1 MSRDHMF
8 VAVVAKDLAL
18 CFLLFFSNETFVFKV
33 ELSGSMSLTEANE
46 KYWKVNKPME
56 MFYSFQTS

>member
-1 MSRDHMF
+1 MLEYLPTKLVESI
-8 VAVVAKDLAL
+8 
-18 CFLLFFSNETFVFKV
+18 FFYFKV

-56 MFYSFQTS
+56 MFYSFQRS

>member
-1 MSRDHMF
+1 MLVTR
-8 VAVVAKDLAL
+8 DLAL

-56 MFYSFQTS
+56 MFYSFQRS

>member
-1 MSRDHMF
+1 MCCQAPWQLF
-8 VAVVAKDLAL
+8 LVF
-18 CFLLFFSNETFVFKV
+18 CFNETCFFQV

-56 MFYSFQTS
+56 MFYSFQRS

>member
-1 MSRDHMF
+1 MLEYLPTKLVESI
-8 VAVVAKDLAL
+8 
-18 CFLLFFSNETFVFKV
+18 FFSFKV

-56 MFYSFQTS
+56 MFYSFQRS